1 MTTPPAPTDAETDAR
16 RERRAYAWM
25 ALASALFA
33 TMNLLARLAT
43 GHASWSLV
51 AAVRALVGLG
61 VAVAVARVR
70 GRSLRVADR
79 RAMWLRSILGT
90 TAMGCT
96 FLALSRPSL
105 PLGDVVTLLNLGP
118 LFLAALSPLVLG
130 ERSGRRV
137 WIAVPLAMTGVVL
150 VLRPAAIFG
159 GAVPREGALL
169 TAAIALGGALST
181 ALAMMALRR
190 LGPKESTEA
199 IAIHFSATATVVFAA
214 FAAFDHGA
222 PRLADLG
229 PMLGAGVCAGFGQ
242 LAMTRAYTLGR
253 AARVAAVG
261 YVAVVVSAVYGAIA
275 LAELPRGTA
284 WLGMGL
290 VIAGGLTVALP
301 RAR

>member
-1 MTTPPAPTDAETDAR
+1 
-16 RERRAYAWM
+16 M
-25 ALASALFA
+25 AVASTLFA

-61 VAVAVARVR
+61 VAVVVARLR
-70 GRSLRVADR
+70 GGGLRVADR
-79 RAMWLRSILGT
+79 RAMWIRSLLGS

-118 LFLAALSPLVLG
+118 VFLAALSPIVIG

-137 WIAVPLAMTGVVL
+137 WVAVPLAMTGVVL
-150 VLRPAAIFG
+150 VVRPAAIFG
-159 GAVPREGALL
+159 GAAPREGALL
-169 TAAIALGGALST
+169 TAGIALGGALAT

-190 LGPKESTEA
+190 LGPKESAEA
-199 IAIHFSATATVVFAA
+199 IAIHFSATATVVFGVIAL
-214 FAAFDHGA
+214 FDHGS
-222 PRLADLG
+222 PRVADLA

-261 YVAVVVSAVYGAIA
+261 YLAVVVSAIYGAIA
-275 LAELPRGTA
+275 LAELPRGAA
-284 WLGMGL
+284 WVGMAL

-301 RAR
+301 RERSARSR